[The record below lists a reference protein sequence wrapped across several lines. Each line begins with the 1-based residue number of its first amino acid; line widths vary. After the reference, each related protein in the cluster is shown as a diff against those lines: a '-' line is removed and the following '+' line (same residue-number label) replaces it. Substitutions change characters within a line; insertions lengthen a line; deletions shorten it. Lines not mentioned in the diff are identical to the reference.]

1 MPQVGAAE
9 RARAGRWFGAR
20 AVLAWIAVLLVAVPF
35 ATLVVLVRTKSA
47 ALATSDDDTARS
59 LHGYALGH
67 PAFTRA
73 MKVISAI
80 GGPTA
85 WWIVLTPL
93 FVWLLLRRRPRLAA
107 FVAVTA
113 LGSALL
119 NLAVKTIV
127 DRARPHL
134 VDPVAVAAGKSFP
147 SGHAQAATVGF
158 GILLLVLLPAVPRT
172 RRIWVWL
179 AAVAGVAAIGF
190 ARIALGVHYLSD
202 VLGAVLIGSAWLLAM
217 TAAFSPQSG

>member
-1 MPQVGAAE
+1 
-9 RARAGRWFGAR
+9 
-20 AVLAWIAVLLVAVPF
+20 
-35 ATLVVLVRTKSA
+35 
-47 ALATSDDDTARS
+47 
-59 LHGYALGH
+59 
-67 PAFTRA
+67 
-73 MKVISAI
+73 
-80 GGPTA
+80 
-85 WWIVLTPL
+85 
-93 FVWLLLRRRPRLAA
+93 
-107 FVAVTA
+107 
-113 LGSALL
+113 
-119 NLAVKTIV
+119 VKTIV

-179 AAVAGVAAIGF
+179 AAAAGVAAIGF